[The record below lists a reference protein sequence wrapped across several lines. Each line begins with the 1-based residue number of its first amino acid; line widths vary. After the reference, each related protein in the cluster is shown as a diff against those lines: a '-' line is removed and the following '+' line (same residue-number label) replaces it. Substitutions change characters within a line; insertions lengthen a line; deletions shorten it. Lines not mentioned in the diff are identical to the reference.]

1 MLYLYIRKLTL
12 GEGEEVGKKDQK
24 EDEMLPSQAL
34 ALSLE
39 NEEENDE
46 EELLK
51 QAIALSL
58 EM

>member
-1 MLYLYIRKLTL
+1 MD
-12 GEGEEVGKKDQK
+12 GKEDQK
-24 EDEMLPSQAL
+24 EDEMLLSQAI

-39 NEEENDE
+39 NEEEKDE